1 MSNPDYKSSP
11 SVEVLYNDH
20 HTWLR
25 NWLRRRLGNAVD
37 AADLAQDTF
46 LRLLLKPC
54 HFKNFLDARAYLR
67 TTAYH
72 LCVDLWRRREIE
84 QAWLDVLA
92 SQPEN
97 RVPST
102 EHQVIVLEALYEI
115 DAMLR
120 SLPSKAANAFILAI
134 ACGMTDKEVARE
146 LGVSDRMV
154 RKYIAQAMLHCMQ
167 LEIREIV
174 VHPAGSPDIA

>member
-25 NWLRRRLGNAVD
+25 NRLRRRLGNAAD
-37 AADLAQDTF
+37 AADLAQNAF
-46 LRLLLKPC
+46 LRLLQKPC
-54 HFKNFLDARAYLR
+54 AFKKFLDARAYLR
-67 TTAYH
+67 TTAH
-72 LCVDLWRRREIE
+72 NLCIDLWRRREIE

-102 EHQVIVLEALYEI
+102 EHQAIVLEALYEI
-115 DAMLR
+115 DAMLS
-120 SLPSKAANAFILAI
+120 SLPSKAANAFILAV

-154 RKYIAQAMLHCMQ
+154 RKYTAQAMLHCMQ
-167 LEIREIV
+167 LEIRDIIV
-174 VHPAGSPDIA
+174 DSAGLPDIA

>member
-1 MSNPDYKSSP
+1 MSNLDYKSSP
-11 SVEVLYNDH
+11 SVEALYNDH

-25 NWLRRRLGNAVD
+25 DWLRRRLGNAVD

-54 HFKNFLDARAYLR
+54 HFNNFLDARAYLR

-84 QAWLDVLA
+84 QAWLDVL
-92 SQPEN
+92 STQPGN

-102 EHQVIVLEALYEI
+102 EHQAIVLEALYEI

-120 SLPSKAANAFILAI
+120 SLPSKAANAFILAV
-134 ACGMTDKEVARE
+134 ACGMTDKEVAKE

-154 RKYIAQAMLHCMQ
+154 RKYIAQTMLHCMQ

-174 VHPAGSPDIA
+174 VNSAGSPNIT